1 MKEEDTPLRLHMVAD
16 MAPTWAVTTELVQS
30 HFDALMPPEEDSQ
43 AAEDEE
49 ESQSSVE
56 EGSPPILRVCI

>member
-30 HFDALMPPEEDSQ
+30 HFDALLPPEEDSQ

-49 ESQSSVE
+49 ESKA
-56 EGSPPILRVCI
+56 